1 MRICATCST
10 ILEMKEAGIREARQN
25 LTALID
31 EVRKGHEVT
40 ITDRGRPVARLVPPR
55 PERAKAFAGR
65 ADFRRTMPTLP
76 APLTETI
83 IDERA
88 ERG

>member
-1 MRICATCST
+1 
-10 ILEMKEAGIREARQN
+10 MKQAGIREARQN

-55 PERAKAFAGR
+55 SERAAPFAGR
-65 ADFRRTMPTLP
+65 ADFRKRMSGLSTSLAEVIMEERT
-76 APLTETI
+76 
-83 IDERA
+83 